1 MSVMT
6 INVNPVS
13 PGLRY
18 APRAFNRK
26 AAIEVISN
34 CEFNGEIEAS
44 KSAETFL
51 EPGTDGEPQGEHW
64 RGRADYDY
72 GKILKTDGLSAHSF
86 CWLTSRTVI
95 YVHVIPCPLTLR
107 RTPDRVKAANVAT
120 WRPDVPNAGRN
131 TILQVTRGVLGE
143 ATPAHCLRS
152 NIIQRSSLD
161 VQLIPFQDC
170 DRGPRAGVELVWAER
185 GGGNCGGWPHDV

>member
-72 GKILKTDGLSAHSF
+72 GEILKMDGLSARSF
-86 CWLTSRTVI
+86 L
-95 YVHVIPCPLTLR
+95 L
-107 RTPDRVKAANVAT
+107 ANVKYRHL
-120 WRPDVPNAGRN
+120 RPCDPLPSYFAPN
-131 TILQVTRGVLGE
+131 
-143 ATPAHCLRS
+143 S
-152 NIIQRSSLD
+152 
-161 VQLIPFQDC
+161 
-170 DRGPRAGVELVWAER
+170 
-185 GGGNCGGWPHDV
+185 